1 MAYMN
6 EHEFKRVFHTKHNCK
21 VNLHFFPNSR
31 FSVLFFY
38 HFLMISL
45 LRKNYYVIGMFM
57 FLFQKNQTMINK
69 PKTSDKKDSEKY
81 VFAGV
86 QKYNSH
92 PHLNDFPH

>member
-1 MAYMN
+1 
-6 EHEFKRVFHTKHNCK
+6 
-21 VNLHFFPNSR
+21 
-31 FSVLFFY
+31 
-38 HFLMISL
+38 
-45 LRKNYYVIGMFM
+45 M

-92 PHLNDFPH
+92 PHLTDFPH